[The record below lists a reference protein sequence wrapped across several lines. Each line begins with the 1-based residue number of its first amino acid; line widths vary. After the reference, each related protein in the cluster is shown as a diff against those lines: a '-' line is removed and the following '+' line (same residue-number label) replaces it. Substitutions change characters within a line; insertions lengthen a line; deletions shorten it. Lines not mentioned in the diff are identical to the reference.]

1 MARRTRAPGELE
13 LVRSFVNTA
22 ALAEGRE
29 RLGESG
35 DLAAWLRGRELLARG
50 EAVGEGDLEVAVAV
64 REALRDL
71 VSVNA
76 GEAMPAASSDRLD
89 AVVAAC
95 GLRPR
100 FERDGAVSLAPEV
113 GGVGGALGRLLGIVV
128 AALPGDGWARLKTC
142 RNRDCRWVFYDGTRN
157 RSAVWCDMAVCG
169 ARAKSRA
176 YYARRH
182 G

>member
-13 LVRSFVNTA
+13 LVRSFLNTA

-35 DLAAWLRGRELLARG
+35 DLAAWLRGRELLARV
-50 EAVGEGDLEVAVAV
+50 EAVG
-64 REALRDL
+64 
-71 VSVNA
+71 
-76 GEAMPAASSDRLD
+76 
-89 AVVAAC
+89 AAC

-128 AALPGDGWARLKTC
+128 AALPGDGWA
-142 RNRDCRWVFYDGTRN
+142 
-157 RSAVWCDMAVCG
+157 
-169 ARAKSRA
+169 
-176 YYARRH
+176 
-182 G
+182 